1 MEFFNKKEE
10 VIEVVLTQK
19 GKELFSQGKF
29 APTYYSFHD
38 TDITY
43 DNGNTEEQNSIVP
56 RIKDT
61 PTLKNNTCTYF
72 GLADNKLKHNL
83 YCELG
88 SKTIGDQY
96 KPAWDLNFIK
106 SPPFQYVGNRNQ
118 PTDTKKFQLRLSS
131 SYDNNNVYQ
140 ESIPQFDIQTIY
152 NLGYVE
158 KTTDAG
164 IAKEFYL
171 IKDDPTLLSITE
183 HNSFED
189 NENQEYEL
197 EAFYVSGSDDYTK
210 LTFDIN
216 LQNNIFNYL
225 KISFD
230 NLALLQ
236 QGNRNKNIYGNL
248 VQKDESNC

>member
-10 VIEVVLTQK
+10 VIEIVLTQK

-29 APTYYSFHD
+29 TPVYYSFHD
-38 TDITY
+38 TDIIY
-43 DNGNTEEQNSIVP
+43 DNGSGEEQNSIVP

-61 PTLKNNTCTYF
+61 PTLKNNTCIYF
-72 GLADNKLKHNL
+72 GLEDNRLKHNL

-118 PTDTKKFQLRLSS
+118 PTDTKKFQVRLSS

-152 NLGYVE
+152 RLKYLE
-158 KTTDAG
+158 ISSSSG
-164 IAKEFYL
+164 IKKDFYL
-171 IKDDPTLLSITE
+171 VKDDPILVDITE
-183 HNSFED
+183 YNSFEE
-189 NENQEYEL
+189 NENEEYEL

-236 QGNRNKNIYGNL
+236 QGNRSKNIYGNL